1 MEYGMNRTLRIEVR
15 VSPEEYDILE
25 RVAKKKDAT
34 VSEYLRWMAMW
45 AAIKSGDRGA
55 LTFTANRIKEDHQ
68 DRMDSFYAALGLPG
82 LGKAKSSAKNPR
94 E

>member
-15 VSPEEYDILE
+15 VSPEEYDILD
-25 RVAKKKDAT
+25 RVAKKKQAT
-34 VSEYLRWMAMW
+34 ASEYLRWMAMW

-55 LTFTANRIKEDHQ
+55 LSFAAKRIKEDHQ
-68 DRMDSFYAALGLPG
+68 DRMDSFYAAMGLPG
-82 LGKAKSSAKNPR
+82 VGKRKVSAKDTA